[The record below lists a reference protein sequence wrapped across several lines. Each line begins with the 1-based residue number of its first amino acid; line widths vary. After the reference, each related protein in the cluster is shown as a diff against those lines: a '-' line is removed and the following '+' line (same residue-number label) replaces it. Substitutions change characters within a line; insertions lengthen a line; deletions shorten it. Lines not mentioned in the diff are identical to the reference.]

1 MTYAEY
7 KENRDL
13 QYNEV
18 SKNFFSNHLSHNI
31 DKAPINNIKSII
43 NVEFSSD
50 ILKITYSLDGL
61 KPCYLVFEDDMNSDE
76 ICDYIREVYNNV
88 KSEHKDNIRF
98 YLESLIAKNIKY
110 SDVYANIIDS
120 IKLRQRKL
128 CNLPKVVNEEKCS
141 YSAGNGQYTFT
152 DTCVYVP
159 NKKYKHF
166 DRLKKQSTDYTNMY
180 NANKNLKSQYDNN
193 LKRLNREFRYILLA
207 D

>member
-31 DKAPINNIKSII
+31 DNAPINKVI
-43 NVEFSSD
+43 NVVFRSD
-50 ILKITYSLDGL
+50 ILYITYSMDGL
-61 KPCYLVFEDDMNSDE
+61 KPCYLVSEDDMKSDE
-76 ICDYIREVYNNV
+76 ICDYIRELYNN

-98 YLESLIAKNIKY
+98 YLESLITKNIKY
-110 SDVYANIIDS
+110 SDVYANIIDN

-128 CNLPKVVNEEKCS
+128 CNLPKVVNEEKCK

-159 NKKYKHF
+159 SKKYKHF

-193 LKRLNREFRYILLA
+193 LKRLNREFRYILL
-207 D
+207 DD

>member
-61 KPCYLVFEDDMNSDE
+61 KPCYLMSEDDIKSDE
-76 ICDYIREVYNNV
+76 ICDYIRNLYNT
-88 KSEHKDNIRF
+88 KSEFKDTIRF
-98 YLESLIAKNIKY
+98 YLEHLIARNIKY
-110 SDVYANIIDS
+110 SDVYANTLNS

-128 CNLPKVVNEEKCS
+128 CNLPKVVNEEKCK

-166 DRLKKQSTDYTNMY
+166 DRIKKQSADYTNMY
-180 NANKNLKSQYDNN
+180 KANKNLKSQYDNN

>member
-31 DKAPINNIKSII
+31 DKAPIEKIVDVNFRKDCLSFSYQFGTLKS
-43 NVEFSSD
+43 D
-50 ILKITYSLDGL
+50 
-61 KPCYLVFEDDMNSDE
+61 YLVFEDDMNSDE

-88 KSEHKDNIRF
+88 KSEHKDDIRF

-128 CNLPKVVNEEKCS
+128 CNLPKVVNEEECK
-141 YSAGNGQYTFT
+141 YLAGNGQYTFT

-166 DRLKKQSTDYTNMY
+166 DRIKKQSTDYTNMY

-193 LKRLNREFRYILLA
+193 LKRINREFRYILLA

>member
-31 DKAPINNIKSII
+31 DKAPIEKIVDVNFRKDYLSFSYQFGTLKS
-43 NVEFSSD
+43 D
-50 ILKITYSLDGL
+50 
-61 KPCYLVFEDDMNSDE
+61 YLVFEDDIKSDE

-88 KSEHKDNIRF
+88 KSEHKDDIRF

-110 SDVYANIIDS
+110 SDVYANTLNS

-128 CNLPKVVNEEKCS
+128 CNLPKVVNEEKCK

-166 DRLKKQSTDYTNMY
+166 DRIKKQSTDYTNMY

-193 LKRLNREFRYILLA
+193 LKRLNREFRYILL
-207 D
+207 DD

>member
-31 DKAPINNIKSII
+31 DKAPIEKIVDVNFRKDYLNFSYQFGTLKS
-43 NVEFSSD
+43 D
-50 ILKITYSLDGL
+50 
-61 KPCYLVFEDDMNSDE
+61 YLVFEDDMKSDE

-88 KSEHKDNIRF
+88 KSEHKDDIRF

-110 SDVYANIIDS
+110 SDVYANTLNS

-128 CNLPKVVNEEKCS
+128 CNLPKVVNEEKCK

-159 NKKYKHF
+159 SKKYKHF

-193 LKRLNREFRYILLA
+193 LKRLNREFRYILL
-207 D
+207 DD

>member
-18 SKNFFSNHLSHNI
+18 SKNFFSNHLSHNL
-31 DKAPINNIKSII
+31 DKAPIEKIVDVNFRKDYLSFSYQFGTLKS
-43 NVEFSSD
+43 D
-50 ILKITYSLDGL
+50 
-61 KPCYLVFEDDMNSDE
+61 YLVFEDDMNSDK

-88 KSEHKDNIRF
+88 KSEHKDDIRF

-110 SDVYANIIDS
+110 SDVYANIIDN
-120 IKLRQRKL
+120 IKLRQHKL
-128 CNLPKVVNEEKCS
+128 CNLPKVVNEEKCK
-141 YSAGNGQYTFT
+141 YSAG
-152 DTCVYVP
+152 

-166 DRLKKQSTDYTNMY
+166 DRIKKQSIDYTNMY

-193 LKRLNREFRYILLA
+193 LKRLNREFRYILL
-207 D
+207 DD